1 MPAGQQ
7 EQMGLGFF
15 RLAGICGILGSVLPL
30 VMILSATF
38 LSSWFRWD
46 TNALSEMGV
55 KEESWL
61 FNRAVMI
68 SGVLNL
74 IFAMGLRGY
83 LSKKRSAKAGVA
95 SIMLSCVF
103 LALVGIFTL
112 DYLVMHAIM
121 AFGYFVLAP
130 LGFLL
135 VGLGTEKG
143 RIRKLSFACGIA
155 ALLAILVLPIMIS
168 ALSLKVG
175 FAVPELAEA
184 LVISAWTIFISMKL
198 IGKPG

>member
-1 MPAGQQ
+1 MPAVHQ
-7 EQMGLGFF
+7 EKKDPKFF
-15 RLAGICGILGSVLPL
+15 RLAGVCGILGSVVPL

-61 FNRAVMI
+61 FNSAVMI
-68 SGVLNL
+68 GGALNFL
-74 IFAMGLRGY
+74 FAVGLREY
-83 LSKKRSAKAGVA
+83 LSKERLTRAGVA
-95 SIMLSCVF
+95 LIMLSSVF

-112 DYLVMHAIM
+112 DYLAMHAVV

-130 LGFLL
+130 AGFLL
-135 VGLGTEKG
+135 VGFGTRKDG
-143 RIRKLSFACGIA
+143 IRKLSIACGIA
-155 ALLAILVLPIMIS
+155 ALLAILVLPIVIS
-168 ALSLKVG
+168 ALSFKVG

-184 LVISAWTIFISMKL
+184 LIISVWTIFTSAKL
-198 IGKPG
+198 IGKLS